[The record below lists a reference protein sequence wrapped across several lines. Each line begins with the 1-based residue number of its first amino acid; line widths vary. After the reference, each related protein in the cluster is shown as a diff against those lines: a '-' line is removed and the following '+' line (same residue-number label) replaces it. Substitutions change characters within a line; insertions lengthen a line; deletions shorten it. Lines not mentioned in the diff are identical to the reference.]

1 VSAAAPRRDDSAAL
15 TGRRRLGPL
24 AAVALVV
31 GNIIGSGIFMLP
43 AALAPYGWNAVPA
56 WAIALCGALCLA
68 WVFAQLAAQRPRA
81 GGAHGAVAD
90 AFGGTAAFF
99 TSWGYLAS
107 VWTANAAIAVAGVSY
122 LQRLVPEIAAQPFG
136 PQVAALAL
144 IAMLALSHA
153 RALAG
158 GVQVVSTLIKILPFA
173 LVIGLA
179 AWLLGTRGAAALAPI
194 DAVPLEAS
202 ATLAA
207 VGVTVF
213 ALLGLESASVP
224 ADAIDNPVRNVPRAT
239 LIGTAVAGVITLL
252 SSSAVALML
261 PQATL
266 TASTAPIA
274 DFIGAFVG
282 SGAGTFVAVCAVVSC
297 IGALNGFLL
306 VGGELPATMARA
318 GTLPPW
324 FARTNARGVPMN
336 ALWSG
341 AAVSGL
347 FVLLAL
353 SRGGVAAYEFVALVS
368 TVTALFLYVVVAS
381 AAARFAR
388 DGRLASQPSLWVA
401 ICGALLFAA
410 VTLWGCGPEAIAW
423 SLGLLAIGWPLRRL
437 ASRG

>member
-1 VSAAAPRRDDSAAL
+1 
-15 TGRRRLGPL
+15 
-24 AAVALVV
+24 
-31 GNIIGSGIFMLP
+31 MLP

-144 IAMLALSHA
+144 IAILALSHA

-158 GVQVVSTLIKILPFA
+158 GVQVVSTIIKILPFA

-224 ADAIDNPVRNVPRAT
+224 ADAIDDPVRNVPRAT

-324 FARTNARGVPMN
+324 FARINARGVPMN
-336 ALWSG
+336 ALLSG

-401 ICGALLFAA
+401 ICGALIFAA

>member
-1 VSAAAPRRDDSAAL
+1 MSISE
-15 TGRRRLGPL
+15 RRRLGPL
-24 AAVALVV
+24 AAIALVV

-56 WAIALCGALCLA
+56 WSITLGGALCLA

-90 AFGGTAAFF
+90 AFGDTTAFF

-122 LQRLVPEIAAQPFG
+122 LQRLVPAISAQPFG
-136 PQVAALAL
+136 PQGVALSL
-144 IAMLALSHA
+144 IAILAYSNA

-158 GVQVVSTLIKILPFA
+158 GVQVVATVIKVLPFA

-179 AWLLGTRGAAALAPI
+179 LWLLGTQGTAALTPL
-194 DAVPLEAS
+194 DTVPLEPS

-224 ADAIDNPVRNVPRAT
+224 ADAIDDSVRNVPRAT
-239 LIGTAVAGVITLL
+239 LIGTAVAGVVTLL

-266 TASTAPIA
+266 AASTAPVA
-274 DFIGAFVG
+274 DFIGTFVG
-282 SGAGTFVAVCAVVSC
+282 SGAGAFVAVCAVVSC
-297 IGALNGFLL
+297 VGALNGFLL

-318 GTLPPW
+318 GTLPAW
-324 FARTNARGVPMN
+324 FAGTNTRGVPVN

-381 AAARFAR
+381 AAGRFAR
-388 DGRLASQPSLWVA
+388 DGRLASRPSLWVA
-401 ICGALLFAA
+401 IGGALAFAA

-423 SLGLLAIGWPLRRL
+423 SLGLLMLGWPLRRSV
-437 ASRG
+437 SRE